1 MNAMADVGIKGW
13 CPGVLRPMPSGDG
26 LLVRIRPRRGAI
38 AIDEAHL
45 LADLAERLG
54 NGHIDLTR
62 RANIQLRGLQEGSL
76 DELKTGLDRVGLVDG
91 DARVEAAR
99 NIMVAPL
106 AGLDCANTIDVRP
119 IVSELEQAFATDPLF
134 AALPGKFGLVIDGG
148 GPLSIAGERADI
160 SLFAHGEKMA
170 IGIDTPGGT
179 QWLGAISSAS
189 AGDVV
194 CAAIHAFLDRSP
206 KRRMRDLGPGEL
218 AKVRG
223 CLLPLLAPVAAIVP
237 SGRRMLGLVDGA
249 VGVAAPFGRVEA
261 TQLRRLADLAD
272 TAGARDLRLSPWR
285 TLYIG
290 VGGQKAGRALLDGA
304 RALDLI
310 VADDDPLLR
319 IEACPGA
326 PGCRSSSVDARG
338 DARRLATMASA
349 RGFEGSIHVSGC
361 AKGCARSAP
370 SNVVLIGKS
379 GRYRVAR
386 NATTSGKVERTI
398 DAGRLELA
406 FAGPA
411 DA

>member
-26 LLVRIRPRRGAI
+26 LLVRIRPRCGAI
-38 AIDEAHL
+38 AIDKACL

-62 RANIQLRGLQEGSL
+62 RANIQLRGVRESALVELQ
-76 DELKTGLDRVGLVDG
+76 TGLDRAGLVDG
-91 DARVEAAR
+91 DARIEAAR

-106 AGLDCANTIDVRP
+106 AGLDSASTVDIRP
-119 IVSELEQAFATDPLF
+119 IVSELEQAFADDPCF
-134 AALPGKFGLVIDGG
+134 AALPSKFGLLVDGG
-148 GPLSIAGERADI
+148 GPVSIGGERADI
-160 SLFAHGEKMA
+160 SLLTRGAKTA

-179 QWLGAISSAS
+179 EWLGATSSTS

-194 CAAIHAFLDRSP
+194 RAAIHAFLERSP
-206 KRRMRDLGPGEL
+206 KRRMRDLGGDDL
-218 AKVRG
+218 AKVRA
-223 CLLPLLAPVAAIVP
+223 CLLPLLAPVTAIVP
-237 SGRRMLGLVDGA
+237 SGGRMLGPVGGA
-249 VGVAAPFGRVEA
+249 VGVAAPFGRLEA
-261 TQLRRLADLAD
+261 RQLRGLADLAAD
-272 TAGARDLRLSPWR
+272 ASARDLRLSPWR
-285 TLYIG
+285 SLYIG
-290 VGGQKAGRALLDGA
+290 VGAQEAGHALLEGA
-304 RALDLI
+304 RSLGLI

-326 PGCRSSSVDARG
+326 PGCRSSSVDTRG

-370 SNVVLIGKS
+370 SNVVLVGRS
-379 GRYRVAR
+379 GRYRVVR

-398 DAGRLELA
+398 DAGQLELA
-406 FAGPA
+406 FAEA
-411 DA
+411 AHA

>member
-1 MNAMADVGIKGW
+1 MNALADVGIKGW

-26 LLVRIRPRRGAI
+26 LLVRIRPRCGAI
-38 AIDEAHL
+38 AIDEARL

-62 RANIQLRGLQEGSL
+62 RANIQLRGLQESALVELHTSL
-76 DELKTGLDRVGLVDG
+76 DGVGLVDD
-91 DARVEAAR
+91 DAGKEAAR
-99 NIMVAPL
+99 NIMVSPL
-106 AGLDCANTIDVRP
+106 AGLDPASTVDVRP
-119 IVSELEQAFATDPLF
+119 IVSELEQAFADDARF
-134 AALPGKFGLVIDGG
+134 ATLPGKFGLVIDGG

-160 SLFAHGEKMA
+160 SLFAVGATTA
-170 IGIDTPGGT
+170 IGIDTPDGT
-179 QWLGAISSAS
+179 EWLGATSPAS

-194 CAAIHAFLDRSP
+194 RTAIHAFLDRSP
-206 KRRMRDLGPGEL
+206 KRRMRDLGPDAL
-218 AKVRG
+218 AKVRNR
-223 CLLPLLAPVAAIVP
+223 LLPLLTPTTAIVP
-237 SGRRMLGLVDGA
+237 SGRRILGLVDGA

-261 TQLRRLADLAD
+261 TQLRRLADLAA

-290 VGGQKAGRALLDGA
+290 VDGEEAGHALLDGA
-304 RALDLI
+304 RALGLI

-319 IEACPGA
+319 IEACPGT

-338 DARRLATMASA
+338 DARRLAEMASA

-370 SNVVLIGKS
+370 STVVLIGKS

-406 FAGPA
+406 FAEA
-411 DA
+411 AHA